1 MFLLISHKP
10 KFKMFVLFY
19 HYLKKKKKFNINV
32 FILYHFKRLVFQ
44 GRKSCAVV
52 EHSEN
57 GAKE

>member
-19 HYLKKKKKFNINV
+19 HYSIKKKFNINV

-52 EHSEN
+52 ERSEN